1 LESIEAFV
9 TPVPDP
15 RVGYRHLRCICT
27 VINVLEFVDGISR
40 RALLFIR
47 HVRTAAQFVH
57 VSVRGT
63 SEDAS
68 VGTCIRQC
76 TTRLISNSHA
86 NSFTAAQRR
95 ISGVGTLRGFEHF
108 SRAVSLDLSGVPALG
123 SWEVGIVD
131 GDQYAAAYI
140 VQRGCCARKLQKS
153 YLHPAHSQVP
163 RTFQPRFAYINSRTL
178 ER

>member
-1 LESIEAFV
+1 MFCVILLMCGVSERRYAHLESIEAFV

-86 NSFTAAQRR
+86 NSFTAAQPFVFVFELADPRR
-95 ISGVGTLRGFEHF
+95 HAHRDV
-108 SRAVSLDLSGVPALG
+108 LSGVMHDQH
-123 SWEVGIVD
+123 GI
-131 GDQYAAAYI
+131 YFAAFL
-140 VQRGCCARKLQKS
+140 VW
-153 YLHPAHSQVP
+153 VP
-163 RTFQPRFAYINSRTL
+163 
-178 ER
+178 